1 MAEESNKDKKPGK
14 AEEKAKEKEEKK
26 KKPPSA
32 FWLRYYRSLVLF
44 VFLAVAIV
52 GWFVFVG
59 PLFNSYRT
67 IDVAAKKAEYDQYK
81 QVLDKF
87 QAILTDWEAISSQ
100 DKDRLNYFLPTGKDV
115 PVLITMLE
123 DMAQQSGFVVTVVS
137 LTQVE
142 QPIIEKS
149 NVYPLIIS
157 LSLEGGDYN
166 GLKSFIDKVE
176 TNLRLIDVATVNFQS
191 TAATYILNLNAYY
204 INENNTNVIQ

>member
-1 MAEESNKDKKPGK
+1 MAEEPTKDK
-14 AEEKAKEKEEKK
+14 KEEKK
-26 KKPPSA
+26 KEEKRKKPPSA

-100 DKDRLNYFLPTGKDV
+100 DKDRLDYFLPTGKDV

-142 QPIIEKS
+142 QPVIEKS
-149 NVYPLIIS
+149 NVYPLIVS
-157 LSLEGGDYN
+157 LSLEGGNYT

-204 INENNTNVIQ
+204 INENNTNTIR